1 MRRKIRGLSKE
12 GCCRSKNVAAVHIEA
27 LTIVGRE
34 RHTGTGRAY
43 GCNTSYEIQQLPS
56 AYLGV
61 KPSFTGPSHVHV
73 QYSTNY

>member
-34 RHTGTGRAY
+34 R
-43 GCNTSYEIQQLPS
+43 
-56 AYLGV
+56 
-61 KPSFTGPSHVHV
+61 
-73 QYSTNY
+73 